1 MCPRLNTTDY
11 VTHTSNIFMHSLLLA
26 VRIYGSLNDPL
37 THPFSITAVRHSAHS
52 MSEIGHFGGGD
63 CVIALTRIALTV
75 SQPNDNPIAMW
86 RYSTLRSFRYGS
98 NLFCFVSGR
107 RGPFGAK
114 TYSFKVTPSVRS
126 SLLSVI
132 SELLNMTIEYVA
144 NPEDEDCACEI
155 GDCRVVEDTAAV
167 PNLVNHSGVTST
179 CYKVAKSTFY
189 TDLPSEAWRS
199 GRRRGRH
206 PFAPSSSSPSFSTP
220 LPRRDGEWEES
231 GKRTTTFQNLP
242 SDLQLVIKP
251 SKPHRAL
258 HGCAS
263 EGCVG
268 STNSHNCVKSLSSP
282 IRAQMPE
289 YLQLQPTHQEQLL
302 HQSTRFQPLLSRYES
317 DPSMAYVDQRNGGGG
332 ACDDVGMMEK
342 RVRSISLDNTLNG
355 SGVEYC
361 VSSLYSTHDVATDDN
376 DHIKKSDED
385 VAKQSSHQRLAH
397 HCKHLVASNVESTR
411 NGDSDQENW
420 AVPWDEG
427 FGKRSLQDER
437 AAIGVVH
444 HVVRPC
450 SSVEYSNVCM
460 HVRLSTEINS

>member
-1 MCPRLNTTDY
+1 
-11 VTHTSNIFMHSLLLA
+11 
-26 VRIYGSLNDPL
+26 
-37 THPFSITAVRHSAHS
+37 

-63 CVIALTRIALTV
+63 CIIALTRIALTV

-155 GDCRVVEDTAAV
+155 GDCGVVEDTAAV
-167 PNLVNHSGVTST
+167 PNL
-179 CYKVAKSTFY
+179 
-189 TDLPSEAWRS
+189 
-199 GRRRGRH
+199 
-206 PFAPSSSSPSFSTP
+206 
-220 LPRRDGEWEES
+220 
-231 GKRTTTFQNLP
+231 
-242 SDLQLVIKP
+242 
-251 SKPHRAL
+251 
-258 HGCAS
+258 
-263 EGCVG
+263 
-268 STNSHNCVKSLSSP
+268 
-282 IRAQMPE
+282 MPE